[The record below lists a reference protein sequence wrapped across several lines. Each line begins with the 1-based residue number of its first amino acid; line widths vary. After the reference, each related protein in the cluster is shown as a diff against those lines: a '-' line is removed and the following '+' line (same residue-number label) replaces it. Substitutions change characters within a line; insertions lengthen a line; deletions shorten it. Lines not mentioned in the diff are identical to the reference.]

1 MKKKI
6 ILAFITTLIIS
17 ENIVADEY
25 KVMSD
30 GMSVGLQKIDMGGDA
45 DGILSYE
52 FGIYKMMGNKIRYGW
67 EWSGG
72 FMNDDSSASSELIGD
87 ISGRLGYA
95 PLFNLDIYGTLGYGV
110 QTFGAITSAMGPVYG
125 LAVHYGI
132 SDNMGIALSY
142 KKYNLDYEY
151 FDIDYDSS
159 AMGLKLNFTF

>member
-1 MKKKI
+1 MKSKRV
-6 ILAFITTLIIS
+6 LALIATLLMS

-25 KVMSD
+25 KIMSS
-30 GMSVGLQKIDMGGDA
+30 GFSLGVQKIDMGGDA

-52 FGIYKMMGNKIRYGW
+52 AGFYTMTGDKMRYGW
-67 EWSGG
+67 EWSAGI
-72 FMNDDSSASSELIGD
+72 MNDDSSASSEMVGD

-95 PLFNLDIYGTLGYGV
+95 PLPNLDVYGTLGYGI
-110 QTFGAITSAMGPVYG
+110 QTFGIITSATGPVYG

-132 SDNMGIALSY
+132 SEKMGIALSY

-151 FDIDYDSS
+151 FDINYDSS